1 LHKREDYRY
10 LSLGDDGPEKYPLL
24 ANDGLENKICA

>member
-1 LHKREDYRY
+1 LHKRENRY
-10 LSLGDDGPEKYPLL
+10 SFLGDGGPEKYPLL